1 MPRSNLP
8 TVETTSGAIEVYSST
23 ARAYH
28 WIVVALIAIQA
39 PVGLYMVY
47 RGGTLNIWDATTN
60 NLYSTHKLVGVII
73 LLFVLLRL
81 GYRLTAGAPHPEPTL
96 EPWQRSVSEIVHWA
110 IYLLLLVVPIL
121 GYIGVSMYP
130 ALTIFGAFNLPAIT
144 GPDKPTAEAIFG
156 WHGYAAF
163 TLLGLVALHIG
174 AAIYHNIIRKDNVL
188 GRMLPG
194 ALRKP

>member
-1 MPRSNLP
+1 MPRSNIP
-8 TVETTSGAIEVYSST
+8 TVETTSGAIEVYTPT

-60 NLYSTHKLVGVII
+60 NLYSAHKLVGVTI

-81 GYRLTAGAPHPEPTL
+81 GYRLTAGAPHPEPTI
-96 EPWQRSVSEIVHWA
+96 EPWQKTVSEITHWA
-110 IYLLLLVVPIL
+110 IYVLLLVVPIL

-130 ALTIFGAFNLPAIT
+130 ALNIFGAFNLPALT
-144 GPDKPTAEAIFG
+144 APDKKLAEAIFG
-156 WHGYAAF
+156 WHAYAAF
-163 TLLGLVALHIG
+163 ALIGLVTLHIG
-174 AAIYHNIIRKDNVL
+174 AALFHHIIRKDNVL
-188 GRMLPG
+188 GRMLPA
-194 ALRKP
+194 ALRKD